1 MFSLG
6 EYMRTLWRFIAGFF
20 KWTWRLLNFVR
31 EMVLNLFFI
40 FLVLVGVGIWM
51 QVSNSD
57 TKETA
62 GRGALLLD
70 ISGVI
75 VDKPDSSQRFSRL
88 SRQLLG
94 ASSDRRQENSL
105 FDIVNTIRQAKDDRN
120 ITGIVMDL
128 KNFAGGDQ
136 PSMQY
141 IGKALKEFRDSGKP
155 VYAIGENY
163 SQGQY
168 YLASFANKIWLS
180 PQGVVDLHGF
190 ATNGLY
196 YKSLLDKLKVSTHV
210 FRVGTYKS
218 AVEPFIRDDMS
229 PAAREADSRWI
240 GELWQNYLN
249 TVAANRQIPAQ
260 QVFPGAQGLLDGLTK
275 TGGDTA
281 KYALDNKLVDALA
294 SSAEI
299 EKALTKEFGWSKADK
314 NYRAISYYDYAL
326 KTPAD
331 TGDSIGVVFA
341 NGAIMDG
348 EETQGNVGG
357 DTTAAQIRD
366 ARLDPKVK
374 AIVLRVNSPGG
385 SVTASEVIRSE
396 LAAAR
401 AAGKPVVVSMGGMA
415 ASGGYW
421 ISTPANY
428 IVANP
433 STLTGSIGIFGV
445 ITTVENSLNSIG
457 VHTDGVSTSPL
468 ADVSITKALPPEAQQ
483 MMQLSIENGYKR
495 FITLVADARKST
507 PEQIDKIAQGHVWTG
522 QDAKANGL
530 VDSLGDFDDAVAKAA
545 ELAKLKQWHLEYYV
559 DEPTFFDKVMDNMS
573 GSVRAMLPETFQA
586 MLPAPLASVA
596 STVKSES
603 DKLAAFNDPQ
613 NRYAFCL
620 TCANVR

>member
-1 MFSLG
+1 
-6 EYMRTLWRFIAGFF
+6 MRTLWRFIAGFF

-229 PAAREADSRWI
+229 PAAHEADSRWI

>member
-1 MFSLG
+1 
-6 EYMRTLWRFIAGFF
+6 MRTLWRFIAGFF
-20 KWTWRLLNFVR
+20 KWTWRVLNLVR

-51 QVSNSD
+51 QIGNGSNS
-57 TKETA
+57 EQTA
-62 GRGALLLD
+62 RGALLLD

-75 VDKPDSSQRFSRL
+75 VDKPSTNHRL
-88 SRQLLG
+88 GALGRQLFG
-94 ASSDRRQENSL
+94 ASSDRLQENSL
-105 FDIVNTIRQAKDDRN
+105 FDIVNAIRQAKDDRN
-120 ITGIVMDL
+120 ITGIVLDL
-128 KNFAGGDQ
+128 KNFTGADQ
-136 PSMQY
+136 PSMRY
-141 IGKALKEFRDSGKP
+141 IGKALREFRDSGKP
-155 VYAIGENY
+155 VFAVGENY

-180 PQGVVDLHGF
+180 PQGQVDLHGF

-196 YKSLLDKLKVSTHV
+196 YKTLLDKLKVSTHV

-240 GELWQNYLN
+240 GELWQNYLH
-249 TVAANRQIPAQ
+249 TVSANRQISPQ
-260 QVFPGAQGLLDGLTK
+260 QLFPGAQAIIDGLTSV
-275 TGGDTA
+275 GGDTA
-281 KYALDNKLVDALA
+281 KYALDHKLVDALA
-294 SSAEI
+294 SSADV
-299 EKALTKEFGWSKADK
+299 EKALTTQFGWSKTEN
-314 NYRAISYYDYAL
+314 NYRAISYYDYSL

-331 TGDSIGVVFA
+331 TGGTIAVIFA

-348 EETQGNVGG
+348 EETPGNVGG
-357 DTTAAQIRD
+357 DTTASQIRD

-385 SVTASEVIRSE
+385 SVNASEVIRAE
-396 LAAAR
+396 LAAAK

-428 IVANP
+428 IVASP

-445 ITTVENSLNSIG
+445 INTVENSLSSIG
-457 VHTDGVSTSPL
+457 VHSDGVSTSPL
-468 ADVSITKALPPEAQQ
+468 ADISMTKALSPEVQQ
-483 MMQLSIENGYKR
+483 MMQLSIEYGYKR
-495 FITLVADARKST
+495 FITLVADARKRT

-522 QDAKANGL
+522 EDAKANGL

-545 ELAKLKQWHLEYYV
+545 ELAKLKQWHLDYYQ
-559 DEPTFFDKVMDNMS
+559 DEPTVLDMVMDSMT
-573 GSVRAMLPETFQA
+573 GSVRAMLPEAIQA
-586 MLPAPLASVA
+586 MLPAPLVSAA
-596 STVKSES
+596 NTVKAEG

>member
-1 MFSLG
+1 
-6 EYMRTLWRFIAGFF
+6 MRTLWRFIAGFF

-51 QVSNSD
+51 QVSSSD

-75 VDKPDSSQRFSRL
+75 VDKPDSSQRFSKL

-94 ASSDRRQENSL
+94 ASSDRLQENSL

-128 KNFAGGDQ
+128 KDFAGGDQ

-180 PQGVVDLHGF
+180 PQGAVDLHGF

-249 TVAANRQIPAQ
+249 TVAANRQISAQ
-260 QVFPGAQGLLDGLTK
+260 QVFPGAQGLLAGLTK

-294 SSAEI
+294 TNAEI

-385 SVTASEVIRSE
+385 SVTASEVIRAE

-445 ITTVENSLNSIG
+445 ITTVENSLDSIG

-468 ADVSITKALPPEAQQ
+468 ADVSITKSLPPEVQQ

-495 FITLVADARKST
+495 FITLVADSRNST

-573 GSVRAMLPETFQA
+573 GSVRAMLPDTLQA

>member
-1 MFSLG
+1 
-6 EYMRTLWRFIAGFF
+6 MRTLWRFIAGFF

-31 EMVLNLFFI
+31 ELVLNLFFI

-51 QVSNSD
+51 QLSD
-57 TKETA
+57 GNTSQQTA
-62 GRGALLLD
+62 RGALLLD

-75 VDKPDSSQRFSRL
+75 VDKPSSTNRL
-88 SRQLLG
+88 GVIGRQLFG
-94 ASSDRRQENSL
+94 ASSDRLQENSL

-128 KNFAGGDQ
+128 KNFAGADQ

-141 IGKALKEFRDSGKP
+141 IGKALREFRDSGKP
-155 VYAIGENY
+155 VFAVGDSY

-180 PQGVVDLHGF
+180 PQGTVDLHGF

-260 QVFPGAQGLLDGLTK
+260 QVFPGAQAMLDGLSK
-275 TGGDTA
+275 VDGDTA

-294 SSAEI
+294 SNAEV
-299 EKALTKEFGWSKADK
+299 EKALTKQFGWSKAEN
-314 NYRAISYYDYAL
+314 NYRAISYYDYSL

-331 TGDSIGVVFA
+331 TGDGIGVVFA

-348 EETQGNVGG
+348 EETPGNVGG
-357 DTTAAQIRD
+357 DTTASQIRD

-385 SVTASEVIRSE
+385 SVSASEVIRAE
-396 LAAAR
+396 LAAAK

-421 ISTPANY
+421 ISTPASY

-445 ITTVENSLNSIG
+445 INTVENSLDSIG
-457 VHTDGVSTSPL
+457 VHTDGVATSPL
-468 ADVSITKALPPEAQQ
+468 ADVSVTKSLPPEVQQ

-507 PEQIDKIAQGHVWTG
+507 PAQIDKIAQGHVWTG

-530 VDSLGDFDDAVAKAA
+530 VDSLGDFDDAIAKAA
-545 ELAKLKQWHLEYYV
+545 ELAKLKQWHLEYYQ
-559 DEPTFFDKVMDNMS
+559 DEPTFFDRIMDSMS
-573 GSVRAMLPETFQA
+573 GSVRAMLPEAIQA
-586 MLPAPLASVA
+586 MLPPPLATAA
-596 STVKSES
+596 SAVKAES

-620 TCANVR
+620 TCANER